1 MALAFCDCFGSYIR
15 ILATLILGKA
25 KPPMATSAHK
35 QETAVAPVKL
45 LGEGVSVWG
54 MTSAERLRRMFAR
67 LNVTDVSEWDGTAP
81 DADTCLVFSADHVFA
96 QVLLADLS
104 RQVGTVL
111 TSDGRPVAA
120 HVTADRAADVAQD
133 IAEGSLSRA
142 KDLIS
147 SEPEALSSAYDET
160 LRKREVPYVM
170 PLTSQTVRAVEQR
183 TFDGSYKGVTD
194 FVTLYCWPK
203 PAIAVVR
210 WCAASKITPN
220 MVTSLSLVLVLAAMW
235 LFWNGFFITG
245 IIAAWLMTFLDTVD
259 GKLARVTVT
268 STKFGNVFDHGI
280 DLVHPPFWY
289 WAWVVGVMATVE
301 NPPDLTVAF
310 WITVIGYVVQRLQ
323 EGIFIKAFNMEMHIW
338 RRFDSLYRLV
348 VARRNPN
355 LALLTVFALL
365 GAPAEGLIAV
375 AVWTAVSL
383 IVHSMQIAQALRA
396 PRPLQSWLDH

>member
-1 MALAFCDCFGSYIR
+1 MIAFCDCFGSYIR
-15 ILATLILGKA
+15 LTATLILRKV
-25 KPPMATSAHK
+25 KPPMVT
-35 QETAVAPVKL
+35 TAQNWAKTCVPVRL
-45 LGEGVSVWG
+45 VGQGTSVWG
-54 MTSAERLRRMFAR
+54 MTSAERLARMSAR
-67 LNVTDVSEWDGTAP
+67 IGITDVSAWDSSAP
-81 DADTCLVFSADHVFA
+81 ESDTCFVISADHVYA
-96 QVLLADLS
+96 QVLLADLA
-104 RQVGTVL
+104 QQIGTIL
-111 TSDGRPVAA
+111 TTDGRPVAA
-120 HVTADRAADVAQD
+120 HVLADRAADVAQD
-133 IAEGSLSRA
+133 IADGQLSRA
-142 KDLIS
+142 TDLTTC
-147 SEPEALSSAYDET
+147 EPPELSSAYDEK

-170 PLTSQTVRAVEQR
+170 PLTSDTERAVEQR

-210 WCAASKITPN
+210 WCASAGITPN

-280 DLVHPPFWY
+280 DLIHPPFWY
-289 WAWVVGVMATVE
+289 WAWVVGVMATVD

-310 WITVIGYVVQRLQ
+310 WVTVVGYVVQRLQ

-355 LALLTVFALL
+355 LALLTVFALV
-365 GAPAEGLIAV
+365 GYPAEGLIAV

-383 IVHSMQIAQALRA
+383 VVHSLQISQALRA
-396 PRPLQSWLDH
+396 SKPLKSWLEH

>member
-1 MALAFCDCFGSYIR
+1 
-15 ILATLILGKA
+15 
-25 KPPMATSAHK
+25 MATSAHK
-35 QETAVAPVKL
+35 QETAIAPVKL
-45 LGEGVSVWG
+45 VGEGVSVWG

-67 LNVTDVSEWDGTAP
+67 LKVTDVSAWDGATPA
-81 DADTCLVFSADHVFA
+81 AEACYVVSADHAYA

-104 RQVGTVL
+104 RTVGTVL
-111 TSDGRPVAA
+111 TSNGRPVAA
-120 HVTADRAADVAQD
+120 YVSEDRAANIAQD
-133 IAEGSLSRA
+133 IADGQLSRA
-142 KDLIS
+142 ADLTS
-147 SEPEALSSAYDET
+147 CEPDQLSSAYDET

-170 PLTSQTVRAVEQR
+170 ALTPETVRAVEQR

-210 WCAASKITPN
+210 WCATARITPN
-220 MVTSLSLVLVLAAMW
+220 MVTTLSLVLVLAAMW

-289 WAWVVGVMATVE
+289 WAWVVGVAATVD
-301 NPPDLTVAF
+301 NPPDLTTAF
-310 WITVIGYVVQRLQ
+310 WVTVVGYVVQRLQ

-355 LALLTVFALL
+355 LALLTVFALF
-365 GAPAEGLIAV
+365 GYPAEGLIAV

-383 IVHSMQIAQALRA
+383 VVHSLQIAQALRA